1 MTVDTRAIVRAITLR
16 AMAKPPRDDAPNRR
30 GSPEAIEKR
39 RLARKLNRLLTE
51 GSDAQGALDGRS
63 ARRRQRL
70 LTELEEGTRAT
81 PPTLKPIEVLQ
92 RAHDLLVL
100 GETMASL
107 RKVVRVPTTPPVDAT
122 EARSLLA
129 ALQRA
134 YDFRPEVYEFLGLP
148 AEALVDVGAAAP
160 APPRRGRPRKA

>member
-1 MTVDTRAIVRAITLR
+1 
-16 AMAKPPRDDAPNRR
+16 MAKPPRPDTPNRR
-30 GSPEAIEKR
+30 GSPEAVEKR

-51 GSDAQGALDGRS
+51 GSDPATALDGRS
-63 ARRRQRL
+63 ERRRQRL

-100 GETMASL
+100 GETMTAL
-107 RKVVRVPTTPPVDAT
+107 RKVVRVPTTPPIDAE
-122 EARSLLA
+122 EARTLLA

-148 AEALVDVGAAAP
+148 AETLADLGASAA
-160 APPRRGRPRKA
+160 PRRGRPRKV